1 MANTDVILKEKIYGL
16 GAEADVVSVRRG
28 YARNFLIPKGK
39 AYEATSSNLRHLEAL
54 KKARILR
61 EAEEM
66 QDAEKYATK
75 LRKTKITLELAIG
88 EHGKAFGSITT
99 SDIAEAVL
107 AKTKIELDRHVIQL
121 AKPIKTTGSYE
132 IPVKIHSDIE
142 VSLDVK
148 VITPKAD
155 TDNAEKKTGKDD

>member
-1 MANTDVILKEKIYGL
+1 MATTDIILKEKIYGL

-39 AYEATSSNLRHLEAL
+39 AYEATNSNRRHVEAL
-54 KKARILR
+54 KKARVLR
-61 EAEEM
+61 EADEM
-66 QDAEKYATK
+66 QAAEKHATK
-75 LRKTKITLELAIG
+75 LRKARFTLELAIG

-107 AKTKIELDRHVIQL
+107 AKTKIELDRHTIQL
-121 AKPIKTTGSYE
+121 AKPIKTTGNYD

-142 VSLDVK
+142 VSLTVK
-148 VITPKAD
+148 VVTPESKAE
-155 TDNAEKKTGKDD
+155 AAEEKKKKNA